1 MTVKEVI
8 RMLKKEGWFEL
19 RQSGSHRQFRHKT
32 RAGLITVPIHNDD
45 LSKGTLISILKKA
58 GIK

>member
-19 RQSGSHRQFRHKT
+19 RQSGSHRQFRYKT
-32 RAGLITVPIHNDD
+32 CADLITVSIHNGD
-45 LSKGTLISILKKA
+45 LAKGTLNSILKKA

>member
-19 RQSGSHRQFRHKT
+19 RQNGSHRQFRHKT
-32 RAGLITVPIHNDD
+32 RAGLITVPIQNGD
-45 LSKGTLISILKKA
+45 LAKGTLNSILKKA

>member
-32 RAGLITVPIHNDD
+32 RAGLITFQCITVI
-45 LSKGTLISILKKA
+45 LQKGRVIA
-58 GIK
+58 Y